1 MSMLKKLTLM
11 LLLAFPLQ
19 LLAQN
24 NTLTGNIFD
33 NDNRTTP
40 MENATIRN
48 LSTKALTLTDK
59 DGHFA
64 IAAKIGDLISFGMAG
79 FQTDTVYLTNLFP
92 KNIYL
97 RQVVNNLKP
106 VDITTAKISP
116 FLDARD
122 PDAKPARQ
130 VDMSKERGGVR
141 LNLGFGKY
149 RRQQA
154 KIAELEEND
163 RYNEEISKNFNPA
176 YIRSVVKFEGNDEDM
191 KNFMGLYRPT
201 VDQIKAERPFN
212 YAYYTVRA
220 YHTWS
225 KLPPEQ
231 RKLPSLPK
239 LKANNP

>member
-1 MSMLKKLTLM
+1 MFKKLILL
-11 LLLAFPLQ
+11 LLLAVPFQ

-24 NTLTGNIFD
+24 NMLTGNIFD
-33 NDNRTTP
+33 NDNRTQA

-48 LSTKALTLTDK
+48 LNSKALTLADK

-79 FQTDTVYLTNLFP
+79 FETDTVYLTNLFP

-97 RQVVNNLKP
+97 RQQVNNLKP
-106 VDITTAKISP
+106 VDITTTKISP
-116 FLDARD
+116 FLDTKD
-122 PDAKPARQ
+122 PDAKPAKQ
-130 VDMSKERGGVR
+130 VEYNKERGGLR
-141 LNLGFGKY
+141 LSLGYGKM

-154 KIAELEEND
+154 KIAELEEKD
-163 RYNEEISKNFNPA
+163 RYNEEISKNFTAA
-176 YIRSVVKFEGNDEDM
+176 YIKSVVKFEGSDEDLR
-191 KNFMGLYRPT
+191 NFMDMYRPT

-225 KLPPEQ
+225 KLPPDQ
-231 RKLPSLPK
+231 RKLPSLSKPK
-239 LKANNP
+239 TNNP